1 MRRQAMAKS
10 LKSFWLACEKL
21 ASAGVMREWEKEIRD
36 ADILAATKRLITP
49 TDHMAQ
55 SYPCT
60 NERWCVCSHEVVIH
74 RDGTMVAICTC
85 DDGECDPIT
94 VTKDDLTVYEMDH
107 VKILSGLARAAG
119 LTLIEPVR
127 VDIHEPAHFAD
138 LDVGGRLIP
147 AYFAMTGCGCLNRE
161 RFISL
166 LVGSYDPFILFTLSP
181 FEFHINSPN
190 RLYQD
195 SRLMIC
201 LADLFTIDEGK
212 IRVDH
217 RLAEQVA
224 DFGGKVLGLAKAQA
238 VREAHSE
245 SVFEPSNDY
254 HTIVLRGKALP
265 HLTDLQADVARIL
278 HQAHLQGQRDVKY
291 AVISCEIADL
301 HADER
306 GFEPPSKMSQIFRK
320 GDPRS
325 ELVISAKPGYYRL
338 NI

>member
-1 MRRQAMAKS
+1 MAKS

-21 ASAGVMREWEKEIRD
+21 ASAGVMREWEKEVRD
-36 ADILAATKRLITP
+36 ADILAAATRLIAP

-55 SYPCT
+55 NYPCI
-60 NERWCVCSHEVVIH
+60 NEHWCACSHEVVNH
-74 RDGTMVAICTC
+74 RDGTIVAICTC
-85 DDGECDPIT
+85 DDGECDPIP

-107 VKILSGLARAAG
+107 LKILGGIARAAG

-127 VDIHEPAHFAD
+127 VDIHEPVHFAD
-138 LDVGGRLIP
+138 LDVGGKLIA

-161 RFISL
+161 RLISL
-166 LVGSYDPFILFTLSP
+166 LVGSYEPFILFTLSP
-181 FEFHINSPN
+181 FDFHINSPN
-190 RLYQD
+190 PLYRD
-195 SRLMIC
+195 SRLAIC
-201 LADLFTIDEGK
+201 LADLFTTDDGK
-212 IRVDH
+212 IRVEH
-217 RLAEQVA
+217 RLGKLVA
-224 DFGGKVLGLAKAQA
+224 DFGRKAQGFAKAQA

-245 SVFEPSNDY
+245 SVFEPSNEY
-254 HTIVLRGKALP
+254 HTIVLRGKELP

-278 HQAHLQGQRDVKY
+278 HQAHLRGQRDVKY

-306 GFEPPSKMSQIFRK
+306 GFEPPSKMSQIFRG

-325 ELVISAKPGYYRL
+325 DLVASSKPGFHRL